1 MLGIVWGMITG
12 QTAAVNDALIEGGKA
27 AVELCI
33 GMAGVVGAWCG
44 LMEIAKRS
52 GIEAALSKC
61 LHPIGRFLFPRIPEG
76 HPAMNAICLNL
87 TANILGLGWA
97 ATPAGLVAMKELKT
111 LKDEL
116 KSDETLKDELKLGET
131 LKGEGKEESSK
142 DSKLEKRKIEKRKS
156 EKHKLEKQKLEN
168 QTNPDTA
175 SDEMCTFLVIN
186 ISSLQLIPVNMIAYR
201 SSCGSAA
208 PAAIVGP
215 GILATLAS
223 TAAAVLICLIFI
235 RFPRSHQAGNEQ
247 HKYRS
252 RKRETGSG

>member
-1 MLGIVWGMITG
+1 MLGIVWGMATG

-52 GIEAALSKC
+52 GIEAALSKA
-61 LHPIGRFLFPRIPEG
+61 LHPVVRFLFPRIPEG
-76 HPAMNAICLNL
+76 HLAMNAICLNL

-97 ATPAGLVAMKELKT
+97 ATPAGLVAMKELKA

-116 KSDETLKDELKLGET
+116 GSDETLKGELKSNET
-131 LKGEGKEESSK
+131 LKDEGDEGKEESSK
-142 DSKLEKRKIEKRKS
+142 DLKLEKRKLEKRKL
-156 EKHKLEKQKLEN
+156 EKRKLEKQRLEKQKLEN
-168 QTNPDTA
+168 QTRSDTA

-223 TAAAVLICLIFI
+223 TAAAILICLI
-235 RFPRSHQAGNEQ
+235 NT
-247 HKYRS
+247 
-252 RKRETGSG
+252 RKNRR

>member
-1 MLGIVWGMITG
+1 MLNFLWAGMIVLGIVWGMATG

-52 GIEAALSKC
+52 GIEAALSKA
-61 LHPIGRFLFPRIPEG
+61 LHPVVRFLFPRIPEG
-76 HPAMNAICLNL
+76 HLAMNAICLNL

-97 ATPAGLVAMKELKT
+97 ATPAGLVAMKELKA

-116 KSDETLKDELKLGET
+116 GSDETLKGELKSNET
-131 LKGEGKEESSK
+131 LKDEGKEESSK
-142 DSKLEKRKIEKRKS
+142 DLKLEKRKLEKQR
-156 EKHKLEKQKLEN
+156 LEKQKLEN
-168 QTNPDTA
+168 QTRSDTA

-223 TAAAVLICLIFI
+223 TAAAILICLI
-235 RFPRSHQAGNEQ
+235 NT
-247 HKYRS
+247 
-252 RKRETGSG
+252 RKNRR

>member
-1 MLGIVWGMITG
+1 MFGIVWGMITG

-44 LMEIAKRS
+44 LMEIARRS
-52 GIEAALSKC
+52 GIEAALCKA
-61 LHPIGRFLFPRIPEG
+61 LHPVVRFLFPRIPDG

-97 ATPAGLVAMKELKT
+97 ATPAGLMAMKELKA

-116 KSDETLKDELKLGET
+116 KSEETLKDELKLDVT
-131 LKGEGKEESSK
+131 LKEGGKEESSK

-223 TAAAVLICLIFI
+223 TAAAVLICLI
-235 RFPRSHQAGNEQ
+235 NT
-247 HKYRS
+247 
-252 RKRETGSG
+252 RKNRR

>member
-1 MLGIVWGMITG
+1 MLNFLWAGMIVFGIVWGMITG

-52 GIEAALSKC
+52 GIEAALSKA
-61 LHPIGRFLFPRIPEG
+61 LHPIVRFLFPKIPDG

-97 ATPAGLVAMKELKT
+97 ATPAGLIAMKELKT
-111 LKDEL
+111 LKDE
-116 KSDETLKDELKLGET
+116 
-131 LKGEGKEESSK
+131 KEE
-142 DSKLEKRKIEKRKS
+142 
-156 EKHKLEKQKLEN
+156 LEKQKLYPQKLEN
-168 QTNPDTA
+168 QMSPDRA

-223 TAAAVLICLIFI
+223 TMAAILICLI
-235 RFPRSHQAGNEQ
+235 NT
-247 HKYRS
+247 
-252 RKRETGSG
+252 RKNRR

>member
-1 MLGIVWGMITG
+1 MLNFLWAGMIVLGIVWGMITG

-44 LMEIAKRS
+44 LMEIARRS

-61 LHPIGRFLFPRIPEG
+61 LHPVVRFLFPRIPEG

-97 ATPAGLVAMKELKT
+97 ATPAGLVAMKELK
-111 LKDEL
+111 
-116 KSDETLKDELKLGET
+116 
-131 LKGEGKEESSK
+131 
-142 DSKLEKRKIEKRKS
+142 KLEVELSDWK
-156 EKHKLEKQKLEN
+156 
-168 QTNPDTA
+168 DTA

-223 TAAAVLICLIFI
+223 TAAAILICLINT
-235 RFPRSHQAGNEQ
+235 RRN
-247 HKYRS
+247 R
-252 RKRETGSG
+252 R

>member
-1 MLGIVWGMITG
+1 MKVCMLNFLWAGMIVLGIVWGMITG

-52 GIEAALSKC
+52 GIEAALSKA
-61 LHPIGRFLFPRIPEG
+61 LHPIVRFLFPKIPDG

-97 ATPAGLVAMKELKT
+97 ATPAGLIAMKELKT
-111 LKDEL
+111 LKDE
-116 KSDETLKDELKLGET
+116 
-131 LKGEGKEESSK
+131 KEE
-142 DSKLEKRKIEKRKS
+142 
-156 EKHKLEKQKLEN
+156 LEKQKLYPQKLEN
-168 QTNPDTA
+168 QMSPDRA

-223 TAAAVLICLIFI
+223 TMAAILICLI
-235 RFPRSHQAGNEQ
+235 NT
-247 HKYRS
+247 
-252 RKRETGSG
+252 RKNRR

>member
-1 MLGIVWGMITG
+1 MLGIVWGMATG

-44 LMEIAKRS
+44 LMEIARRS

-61 LHPIGRFLFPRIPEG
+61 LHPIVRFLFPKIPDG

-97 ATPAGLVAMKELKT
+97 ATPAGLMAMKELKALQEELKPKEK
-111 LKDEL
+111 LKD
-116 KSDETLKDELKLGET
+116 
-131 LKGEGKEESSK
+131 KEK
-142 DSKLEKRKIEKRKS
+142 AKT
-156 EKHKLEKQKLEN
+156 EKQKLKN
-168 QTNPDTA
+168 QTRSDIA

-223 TAAAVLICLIFI
+223 TAAAILICLI
-235 RFPRSHQAGNEQ
+235 NT
-247 HKYRS
+247 
-252 RKRETGSG
+252 RKNR

>member
-12 QTAAVNDALIEGGKA
+12 QTAAVNDALIEGGKS

-44 LMEIAKRS
+44 LMEIARRS

-61 LHPIGRFLFPRIPEG
+61 LYPIARFLFPKIPDG

-111 LKDEL
+111 LKE
-116 KSDETLKDELKLGET
+116 E
-131 LKGEGKEESSK
+131 KE
-142 DSKLEKRKIEKRKS
+142 
-156 EKHKLEKQKLEN
+156 KLEKQKLETPKLEN

-223 TAAAVLICLIFI
+223 TVAAILICLI
-235 RFPRSHQAGNEQ
+235 NT
-247 HKYRS
+247 
-252 RKRETGSG
+252 RKNRR

>member
-1 MLGIVWGMITG
+1 MLNFLWTGMLVLGIVWGMATG
-12 QTAAVNDALIEGGKA
+12 QTEAVNDALIEGGKA

-33 GMAGVVGAWCG
+33 GMAGVVAAWCG

-52 GIEAALSKC
+52 GIEAALSKG
-61 LHPIGRFLFPRIPEG
+61 LRPIVKFLFPRIPDG

-97 ATPAGLVAMKELKT
+97 ATPAGLVAMKELNALKKELEEKGKEKLDEK
-111 LKDEL
+111 LKDGRKE
-116 KSDETLKDELKLGET
+116 KTRKRLG
-131 LKGEGKEESSK
+131 
-142 DSKLEKRKIEKRKS
+142 
-156 EKHKLEKQKLEN
+156 
-168 QTNPDTA
+168 QTNADAA

-201 SSCGSAA
+201 SSCGSAV

-215 GILATLAS
+215 GILATLVS

-235 RFPRSHQAGNEQ
+235 HSPRADGGQRKYRLRMHGTGNE
-247 HKYRS
+247 
-252 RKRETGSG
+252 

>member
-1 MLGIVWGMITG
+1 MLGIVWGMATG

-44 LMEIAKRS
+44 LMEIARRS

-61 LHPIGRFLFPRIPEG
+61 LHPIVRFLFPKIPDG

-97 ATPAGLVAMKELKT
+97 ATPAGLMAMKELKALQEELKPKEK
-111 LKDEL
+111 LKDE
-116 KSDETLKDELKLGET
+116 
-131 LKGEGKEESSK
+131 
-142 DSKLEKRKIEKRKS
+142 EKAKT
-156 EKHKLEKQKLEN
+156 EKQKLKN
-168 QTNPDTA
+168 QTRSDIA

-201 SSCGSAA
+201 SSCGSTI

-223 TAAAVLICLIFI
+223 TAAAILICLI
-235 RFPRSHQAGNEQ
+235 NT
-247 HKYRS
+247 
-252 RKRETGSG
+252 RKNRR

>member
-1 MLGIVWGMITG
+1 MLGIVWGMITR

-61 LHPIGRFLFPRIPEG
+61 LHPIVRFLFPRIPDG

-116 KSDETLKDELKLGET
+116 KLDET

-142 DSKLEKRKIEKRKS
+142 DSKLEKRKMEKRKS
-156 EKHKLEKQKLEN
+156 EKQKLEKQKLEN

-223 TAAAVLICLIFI
+223 TAAAVLIYLI
-235 RFPRSHQAGNEQ
+235 QT
-247 HKYRS
+247 
-252 RKRETGSG
+252 RKNRR

>member
-1 MLGIVWGMITG
+1 MLNFLWAGMIVLGIVWGMITG

-44 LMEIAKRS
+44 LMEIARRS

-61 LHPIGRFLFPRIPEG
+61 LHPIVRFLFPKIPDG

-97 ATPAGLVAMKELKT
+97 ATPAGLMAMKELKALQEELKPKEK
-111 LKDEL
+111 LKDE
-116 KSDETLKDELKLGET
+116 
-131 LKGEGKEESSK
+131 
-142 DSKLEKRKIEKRKS
+142 EKAKT
-156 EKHKLEKQKLEN
+156 EKQKLAN
-168 QTNPDTA
+168 QTRSDIA

-201 SSCGSAA
+201 SSCGSTV

-223 TAAAVLICLIFI
+223 TAAAILICLI
-235 RFPRSHQAGNEQ
+235 NT
-247 HKYRS
+247 
-252 RKRETGSG
+252 RKNRR